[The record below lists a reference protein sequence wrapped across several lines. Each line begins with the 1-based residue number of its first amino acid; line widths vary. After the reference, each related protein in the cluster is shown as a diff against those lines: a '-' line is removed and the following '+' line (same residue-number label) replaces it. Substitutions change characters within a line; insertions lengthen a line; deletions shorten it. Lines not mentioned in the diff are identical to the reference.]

1 MNNQLSCVTKSIT
14 QETQRPQLPKA
25 VSCLTPLTHLKLL
38 SFAMSSLSPEP
49 SLVLF
54 KVCLS
59 QESATSF
66 LSPEAYTVARIPLVH
81 PSGWTYELGLIQW
94 RNSFLGSSV
103 WREGFPSGSDGKESA
118 CSMGDP
124 GLIPWSERSP
134 GERNGCPIQYSWG
147 FPKENGDSF
156 FDWNCSHWYQFRKKK

>member
-1 MNNQLSCVTKSIT
+1 
-14 QETQRPQLPKA
+14 
-25 VSCLTPLTHLKLL
+25 
-38 SFAMSSLSPEP
+38 MSSLSPEA
-49 SLVLF
+49 SLVFF

-66 LSPEAYTVARIPLVH
+66 LSPEAYEVARIPLVH

-103 WREGFPSGSDGKESA
+103 WREGFPSGSDGKECA

-156 FDWNCSHWYQFRKKK
+156 LIGIVHIGTSSGRRKSMGFELCRMFKKLELWRLI